1 MTYSDLLTHLDRLE
15 EVRNEVVDQGDI
27 PSPEL
32 EDRLRRVRALI
43 AAVQQRRKKGVAAA
57 TEQALGGTPLEI
69 ELDVQA

>member
-15 EVRNEVVDQGDI
+15 DVRNEVVDQGDI

-43 AAVQQRRKKGVAAA
+43 AAVQQRRRKSVPPA
-57 TEQALGGTPLEI
+57 TEQAHCDTPLEI